1 MYFVNTVN
9 VEQRF
14 PTWDTPDFHP
24 FMIYTKIFNKN
35 VVNNFE
41 YSQREQRVLFYLL
54 MGTRAEKRL
63 GTTVVEDKQKFWIEM
78 KNNNSIIKSIWNFTQ
93 IFRGKNVFW
102 EFYWQ
107 FGFSAPVVVCRFFCG
122 SGGIRS
128 KGNKVEKN
136 TIQYSQKHQCQ
147 ERSGDSKIIR

>member
-1 MYFVNTVN
+1 MYFVNTVA

-14 PTWDTPDFHP
+14 QAWDTPDFHP

-63 GTTVVEDKQKFWIEM
+63 GTTVVEDKQKF
-78 KNNNSIIKSIWNFTQ
+78 
-93 IFRGKNVFW
+93 
-102 EFYWQ
+102 
-107 FGFSAPVVVCRFFCG
+107 
-122 SGGIRS
+122 
-128 KGNKVEKN
+128 
-136 TIQYSQKHQCQ
+136 
-147 ERSGDSKIIR
+147 